1 MKKINDELSNLKRL
15 AQMLAAQFGRD
26 SEIILHDLSKE
37 YEHTIVAIENN
48 WITGRVVG
56 DGGTNLGLEVLRNP
70 PNANGDL
77 FCYFNRTPDGRML
90 RSSTLYF
97 RDDQNKVI
105 GSLCINTDITKMTEL
120 QNSLRE
126 FTMLPKNRE
135 VEEIFANRVEDLFDY
150 FIRQSKKIVH
160 KSAPE
165 MTKEDKIAVIRF
177 LDSKGFFLITRSGDE
192 ACKFLDI
199 SKYTLYK
206 YLGIVRGK
214 IPGSGE
220 ENSDETGGEDFS
232 GASFSKP
239 KSGGL

>member
-1 MKKINDELSNLKRL
+1 MKSVQDEFSNLKRL
-15 AQMLAAQFGRD
+15 VQMLAAQFGRD
-26 SEIILHDLSKE
+26 SEIVLHDLSKE

-48 WITGRVVG
+48 WITGRNVG

-70 PNANGDL
+70 PSASGDL
-77 FCYFNRTPDGRML
+77 YTYFNKTPDGRML

-97 RDDQNKVI
+97 RDDEDKVI
-105 GSLCINTDITKMTEL
+105 GSLCINTDITKMAEL
-120 QNSLRE
+120 QDSLRE
-126 FTMLPKNRE
+126 FTQLPMHKLPSGDKGETGSPLE

-150 FIRQSKKIVH
+150 FIKQSESKIQ
-160 KSAPE
+160 KPAGE
-165 MTKEDKIAVIRF
+165 MTKEDKINVVRF

-214 IPGSGE
+214 NAESGDQDPE
-220 ENSDETGGEDFS
+220 ADD
-232 GASFSKP
+232 
-239 KSGGL
+239 L